1 MCCST
6 SFLYVVRSND
16 AKMGANSFSEHNLRC
31 QLPERIDK
39 KKAMYEKFPTGVIL
53 GHYWKQR
60 LEINGSDYLHSQF
73 LMKQSLPLHAL
84 SHQQY
89 LI

>member
-1 MCCST
+1 MCCSI

-16 AKMGANSFSEHNLRC
+16 AKMGANSFSEPNLRC
-31 QLPERIDK
+31 QLLERIDK

-60 LEINGSDYLHSQF
+60 FEINGSDYLHPQT
-73 LMKQSLPLHAL
+73 LHAL
-84 SHQQY
+84 SYQQY
-89 LI
+89 LIYRHLIP